1 MASFSVLWLLLQPML
16 SQLLLVSCVR
26 GSKCYYQSI
35 CEVTALISIFKQ
47 WDMQA
52 LPISGGEQ
60 CIGFAING
68 SEFEKLSSRHLKLD
82 LNYFTGLL
90 PAFIGN
96 MSALTV
102 LPIPKEPGNLKELTM
117 LYIDSCGLGGEI
129 SSTFA
134 KLINMKILYAS
145 DNPFSGKIPSIIGN
159 WRKLTSL
166 QVWQTFNLLQF
177 MKADLHG

>member
-1 MASFSVLWLLLQPML
+1 MSKECVYRMKLVAISLLIH
-16 SQLLLVSCVR
+16 S
-26 GSKCYYQSI
+26 
-35 CEVTALISIFKQ
+35 
-47 WDMQA
+47 
-52 LPISGGEQ
+52 
-60 CIGFAING
+60 
-68 SEFEKLSSRHLKLD
+68 
-82 LNYFTGLL
+82 
-90 PAFIGN
+90 
-96 MSALTV
+96 
-102 LPIPKEPGNLKELTM
+102 
-117 LYIDSCGLGGEI
+117 YIDSCGLGGEI